1 MHYRSDALVA
11 ATDVIQQIRRIPST
25 LGERTVGTTGSIE
38 VEPDSI
44 NIIPETARFTFD
56 LRDPDDSVADEAVE
70 RAHHEIEAAAE
81 REGVSYE
88 CEQRMHAESVTFP
101 QRCVDA
107 VQSAVDDLDYDG
119 RKLVSGAGHDATYMA
134 SVCDTAMVFAVSED
148 GKSHTPEEYTSW
160 PDCYAAANTLANAA
174 LNIAGVSNSSE
185 ADV

>member
-1 MHYRSDALVA
+1 MSSNRSDES
-11 ATDVIQQIRRIPST
+11 PT

-148 GKSHTPEEYTSW
+148 GKSHTRRVHQLAGLLRRGEY
-160 PDCYAAANTLANAA
+160 
-174 LNIAGVSNSSE
+174 ISE
-185 ADV
+185 RGTQHRRRFEFQ